1 MSKQKVSFLGLGA
14 MGYPMAGYLV
24 KNGYDVTVYNRT
36 TAKAEKWTDE
46 YSSADNLAKFA
57 ATAEEAV
64 ADAEIVFTCLGN
76 DNDVREIFKKVF
88 AGAKAGTLLVDHTTT
103 SPSLSQELYAEAVE
117 RNMEFLDAPVSGGQA
132 GAEQGILTIM
142 VGGDQTTFDKTL
154 DAMNCYAKATTL
166 IGASGKGQALKMVNQ
181 LCITGLLQG
190 LSEAWSMAK
199 AVDIDAKTM
208 VDVLQHGAAGSW
220 QMVNRTETAM
230 NNEFD
235 FGFAIDWMRKDLAI
249 CFDEA
254 EKLGVELPLA
264 KQVDEKYAELQERG
278 YSRSDTSVLLKQ
290 FDDEKR

>member
-14 MGYPMAGYLV
+14 MGYPMAGYLA
-24 KNGYDVTVYNRT
+24 KNGYDVTVFNRT
-36 TAKAEKWTDE
+36 TAKAEKWADE
-46 YSSADNLAKFA
+46 YADTNSANYA
-57 ATAEEAV
+57 ATPEEAV
-64 ADAEIVFTCLGN
+64 AESDIVFTCLGN
-76 DNDVREIFKKVF
+76 DNDVREVFNKIFTSAKS
-88 AGAKAGTLLVDHTTT
+88 GALLVDHTTT
-103 SPSLSQELYAEAVE
+103 SPSLSQELYAKASSLG
-117 RNMEFLDAPVSGGQA
+117 MEFLDAPVSGGQA

-142 VGGDQTTFDKTL
+142 VGGDQTTFNNTL

-166 IGASGKGQALKMVNQ
+166 IGGSGKGQALKMVNQ

-190 LSEAWSMAK
+190 LSEAWFMAK

-264 KQVDEKYAELQERG
+264 REVDAKYSKLQERG

-290 FDDEKR
+290 FDEEKR